1 MSSLKIFILLWHA
14 MFSLFIP
21 SLLLVCFTSIPFIC
35 LFPLTYVFFYLGN
48 YLNQTYLTD
57 KKEIRDGIVLQRT
70 DKRTEGRKRGAVMI
84 PGGQRVG
91 ELMTQVGQ
99 SLEVV
104 MTPGSL
110 RVEFIVLK
118 EEVMKIPGGQ
128 RLAAPGARVGIMTL
142 RPAETKTGMI
152 KFQFFEF

>member
-1 MSSLKIFILLWHA
+1 M
-14 MFSLFIP
+14 
-21 SLLLVCFTSIPFIC
+21 
-35 LFPLTYVFFYLGN
+35 
-48 YLNQTYLTD
+48 
-57 KKEIRDGIVLQRT
+57 KEIRDGIVLQRT

-91 ELMTQVGQ
+91 ELMTQIGQ

-152 KFQFFEF
+152 KFQFFEFYCAYLKKNFIQRNANVSVITKDIKYNFIHQLIGSILVLNPVIA